1 MPTDLTIAEY
11 CYFSKSTAPRRRR
24 GAPILCLYFYPF
36 YAILG
41 DMDKPNQKPVWHDTL
56 MAFARMSSWIGFP
69 VIISLFL
76 GKWLD
81 QKFNTTPFIFIGLT
95 CLAFIVSMIGLVRE
109 GMKYMKQVEKE
120 NGKHN

>member
-1 MPTDLTIAEY
+1 
-11 CYFSKSTAPRRRR
+11 
-24 GAPILCLYFYPF
+24 
-36 YAILG
+36 
-41 DMDKPNQKPVWHDTL
+41 MDKPNQKPVWHDAL